1 MKYIAEARASDSF
14 IGATKPGI
22 VFHKFLSSNQ
32 LVPSRPVFDRLRHV
46 LASGILIA
54 LSLGVEE
61 KAMKCYFSAKSEP
74 KEKSKNDR
82 VLISFAIPDLGVLFR
97 THYKGELDECSY
109 MSLLKLLKFI
119 ESNPKAFQNQKIQI
133 LSHDPRIIYQ
143 VNQRESCGELLEKLH
158 GLALLYKERL
168 KYSLNWIP
176 LQQNRA
182 EKGLLDQ
189 PPIKNQI
196 PLNFGE
202 LDTSVEKKSGERS
215 SSKPTR
221 PNG

>member
-1 MKYIAEARASDSF
+1 MLISAAKSGIA
-14 IGATKPGI
+14 
-22 VFHKFLSSNQ
+22 FHKFLNSNQ
-32 LVPSRPVFDRLRHV
+32 LVSSRAVFDSLRPV

-54 LSLGVEE
+54 FSSGVEE

-74 KEKSKNDR
+74 KENSKNDR

-97 THYKGELDECSY
+97 THYKGELEECSY
-109 MSLLKLLKFI
+109 ISLLKLLKFI

-133 LSHDPRIIYQ
+133 FSHDPRIIYQ
-143 VNQRESCGELLEKLH
+143 VNQREACGGVLDKLH

-202 LDTSVEKKSGERS
+202 LDASVEKRSGQRS

>member
-1 MKYIAEARASDSF
+1 VKYIAEARASDSF
-14 IGATKPGI
+14 IGAAKSGI
-22 VFHKFLSSNQ
+22 VFHKLLSSNQ
-32 LVPSRPVFDRLRHV
+32 LVPNWTVFDSLRYLV
-46 LASGILIA
+46 VSGILIA
-54 LSLGVEE
+54 FSSGVEE

>member
-1 MKYIAEARASDSF
+1 MKHVAEPRASNSF
-14 IGATKPGI
+14 IGAAKPGI
-22 VFHKFLSSNQ
+22 VFHKFLNSNQ
-32 LVPSRPVFDRLRHV
+32 LVPNRPVFDGLRHV

-74 KEKSKNDR
+74 KEKSKNER

-109 MSLLKLLKFI
+109 ISLLKLLKFI
-119 ESNPKAFQNQKIQI
+119 ESNPKAFENQKIQI
-133 LSHDPRIIYQ
+133 FSHDPKIIYR
-143 VNQRESCGELLEKLH
+143 VNQREACGEMLEKLY

-176 LQQNRA
+176 LQENRA

-189 PPIKNQI
+189 PQIKNQI

-202 LDTSVEKKSGERS
+202 LDASVEKRPGERS
-215 SSKPTR
+215 SSKPTA
-221 PNG
+221 

>member
-14 IGATKPGI
+14 IGAAKSGI
-22 VFHKFLSSNQ
+22 VFHKLLSSNQ
-32 LVPSRPVFDRLRHV
+32 LVPNWTVFDSLRYLV
-46 LASGILIA
+46 VSGILIA
-54 LSLGVEE
+54 FSSGVEE

-119 ESNPKAFQNQKIQI
+119 ESNLKAFQNQKIQI